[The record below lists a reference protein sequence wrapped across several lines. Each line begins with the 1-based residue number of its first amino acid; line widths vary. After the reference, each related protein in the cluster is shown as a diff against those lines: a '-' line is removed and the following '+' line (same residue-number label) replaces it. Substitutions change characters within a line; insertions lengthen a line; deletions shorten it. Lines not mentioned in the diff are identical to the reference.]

1 MSDFDIILS
10 ALIDAGSQ
18 SGQLT
23 DTEVLKA
30 LECLEDADLN
40 KAHAALSSAGI
51 KIIPGESELI
61 EEAPLETGDPEQEWS
76 GGALD
81 SIAMYMRE
89 ITQYPLLKE
98 HEERALCIQLRDGR
112 TADERLKVEAGYL
125 TEEEKAGLKAL
136 SKAGEK
142 AKQKLIEHNLRLV
155 VSFAHQY
162 EGTYHSLQLLDLIQS
177 GNLGLMRGIERYDVD
192 KGFRLST
199 YVTWWIKQA
208 ITRDI
213 ANEGQAIRV
222 PVHMSERLRKI
233 QAIEKRLEQEQGY
246 TVTEHQLANELGIS
260 VDELNRLRQAKQ
272 TLVSMDMPV
281 SDDADGM
288 SLGDLLADDT
298 LGPEEQFEKS
308 DLRDAVHEV
317 MDRVLSPKERFVLI
331 HRLGMD
337 GESEKTLSE
346 VGDMMGITRERVR
359 QIEGKALRKMKA
371 TGLRRRYLDYAPGDR
386 EEDYYQI

>member
-10 ALIDAGSQ
+10 ALIDLGSK

-23 DTEVLKA
+23 DTEVLQS
-30 LECLEDADLN
+30 LECLEDADLS
-40 KAHAALSSAGI
+40 KAQAALSSAGI
-51 KIIPGESELI
+51 KIVPGETELI
-61 EEAPLETGDPEQEWS
+61 EEDSLEISDPEQEWN
-76 GGALD
+76 GGTLD
-81 SIAMYMRE
+81 SISMYMRE

-98 HEERALCIQLRDGR
+98 HEERELCIQLRDGR
-112 TADERLKVEAGYL
+112 IANERLKSEAGSL
-125 TEEEKAGLKAL
+125 TKDEEADLIAL
-136 SKAGEK
+136 SRAGEK

-162 EGTYHSLQLLDLIQS
+162 EGTYHSLQLMDLIQS

-199 YVTWWIKQA
+199 YVTWWIKQS

-213 ANEGQAIRV
+213 ANDGQMIRI

-233 QAIEKRLEQEQGY
+233 QAVKKRLEQEQGY
-246 TVTEHQLANELGIS
+246 SATELQLADELGIS
-260 VDELNRLRQAKQ
+260 VDELNKLLQARQ
-272 TLVSMDMPV
+272 TSVSMDMPV
-281 SDDADGM
+281 SEDPDGM
-288 SLGDLLADDT
+288 SLGDLLADNT
-298 LGPEEQFEKS
+298 PGPEEQFEKS
-308 DLRDAVHEV
+308 DLHDAVHEV
-317 MDRVLSPKERFVLI
+317 MDKVLSPNERFVLT

-359 QIEGKALRKMKA
+359 QIESKAMRKMKA
-371 TGLRRRYLDYAPGDR
+371 TSLRRRYLDYTQGDW
-386 EEDYYQI
+386 EDDYYRF